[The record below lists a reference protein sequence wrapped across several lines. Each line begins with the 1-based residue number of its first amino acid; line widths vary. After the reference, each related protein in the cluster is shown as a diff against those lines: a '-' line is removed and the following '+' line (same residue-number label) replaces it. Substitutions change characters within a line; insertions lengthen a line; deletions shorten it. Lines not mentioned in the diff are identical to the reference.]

1 CYGISIVENWGQLGL
16 PMPSFVRSFFEKL
29 KRDTDQFDIA
39 TIKID
44 KTGVKVE
51 APQVDLKQKEEE

>member
-1 CYGISIVENWGQLGL
+1 QLGL